1 MGVGEHKMVYLS
13 SGDKWALDSTEEE
26 LPSSPNYKQERPQR
40 TKEEEMLLAQLTL
53 QPEYMEAVQN
63 FCDFTVNYQKKT
75 PKGLVYIDKF
85 GTLGHAANVAFICL
99 QVADIGISSEK
110 YRDFVKS
117 QIHYMLGDSG
127 RSYVVGFGLNYPTQ
141 PYHAAR
147 HARNT
152 YPVRLRYLK
161 PHIARLSVRTSIV
174 STAIAQLISLRR
186 LRDMCHWTLLETFI
200 VIPNQ
205 LRWSRNFYKR
215 RNSHKG
221 RLPHPYH
228 RGALLEGPPPEPTS
242 RGKKPAAVV
251 EPLHLSS
258 VTPEI

>member
-1 MGVGEHKMVYLS
+1 MV
-13 SGDKWALDSTEEE
+13 
-26 LPSSPNYKQERPQR
+26 
-40 TKEEEMLLAQLTL
+40 MLLAELTL
-53 QPEYMEAVQN
+53 QPEYMNAVQN

-147 HARNT
+147 KL
-152 YPVRLRYLK
+152 PQ
-161 PHIARLSVRTSIV
+161 RLSPSPSPDT
-174 STAIAQLISLRR
+174 TEEPSLRGTPR
-186 LRDMCHWTLLETFI
+186 AHLKGKNNLRPFSCPDLPEPCGWKDFHRRG
-200 VIPNQ
+200 PNSQ
-205 LRWSRNFYKR
+205 ILY
-215 RNSHKG
+215 
-221 RLPHPYH
+221 
-228 RGALLEGPPPEPTS
+228 GALVSGPDENDNYKDDREEYVYNEVTLDYNAGFQS
-242 RGKKPAAVV
+242 AVAGLQYLRLLGQKKNDT
-251 EPLHLSS
+251 HH
-258 VTPEI
+258 